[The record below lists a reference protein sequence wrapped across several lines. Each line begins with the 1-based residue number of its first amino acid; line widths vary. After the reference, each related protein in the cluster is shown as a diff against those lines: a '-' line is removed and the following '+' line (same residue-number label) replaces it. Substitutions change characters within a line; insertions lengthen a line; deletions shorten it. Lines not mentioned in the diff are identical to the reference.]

1 MWRESGTG
9 SLFHGLEGVI
19 SGEGRGGTCFL
30 YVASLCSKCC
40 LEHCSFFVYHRIT
53 GTGVWAACVCTFV
66 LHTLRMFHFRERGNV
81 CDKSKACAVAG
92 SHTLH
97 HCTIP
102 PPPSGLRRGMSGL
115 WECHCAESTGG
126 EQLLHCAACPFGRL
140 HAAFQRGAPSAFGSV
155 SLVDQ
160 AFACWSLTRC
170 AHRACSSSGLWGLP
184 IIPQ

>member
-1 MWRESGTG
+1 MN
-9 SLFHGLEGVI
+9 GLSVE
-19 SGEGRGGTCFL
+19 RGGEERVSCVLHHCAASAALSTAAFCL
-30 YVASLCSKCC
+30 PQNYRDRCVSSVCVHICSTYVALQRGK
-40 LEHCSFFVYHRIT
+40 
-53 GTGVWAACVCTFV
+53 VC
-66 LHTLRMFHFRERGNV
+66 EKPKV
-81 CDKSKACAVAG
+81 CAEAG
-92 SHTLH
+92 SHTPH

-140 HAAFQRGAPSAFGSV
+140 HAAFQRGAPSAFGSG

-170 AHRACSSSGLWGLP
+170 AHSACSSSGLWGLP